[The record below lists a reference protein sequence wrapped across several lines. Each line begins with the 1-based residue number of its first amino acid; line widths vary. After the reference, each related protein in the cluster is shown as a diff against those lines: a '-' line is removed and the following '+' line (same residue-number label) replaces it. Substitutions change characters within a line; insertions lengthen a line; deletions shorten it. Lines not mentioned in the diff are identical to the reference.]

1 MEHRLAVLII
11 EDDRYISGFTE
22 VSLRKEGYEVFLAES
37 ASEGFFLFASRTPE
51 LILLDLGLPD
61 QDGLDFLRE
70 IRKKS
75 EVPVIVVSARGQEH
89 EKIAALDAG
98 ADDYLTKPFYMGELL
113 ARIRVIE
120 RKKRRTGA
128 SAEREFTL
136 DGLSIDF
143 ERRRVVVDGT
153 EVHLTPY
160 EYKLLQLLVEN
171 RGKVLTHHFILG
183 QIWGYQEGDT
193 KTVRVFM
200 ANLRRK
206 IERDSANPRYILTEV
221 GVGYR
226 FVDE

>member
-37 ASEGFFLFASRTPE
+37 ASEGFFLFASRNPE

-120 RKKRRTGA
+120 RKNRRTGT

>member
-1 MEHRLAVLII
+1 M
-11 EDDRYISGFTE
+11 
-22 VSLRKEGYEVFLAES
+22 
-37 ASEGFFLFASRTPE
+37 
-51 LILLDLGLPD
+51 DLGLPD

-120 RKKRRTGA
+120 RKNRRTGA